1 MIQTPV
7 DVHKVTNGAVVNF
20 ATTINATVGG
30 GGAITQ
36 IRVYSPNTGQYFD
49 LSNLL
54 KHEVRLE
61 VDINMTPYDLMFFVD
76 NELNRHPN
84 PGEVLTMFQKYI
96 LEKLDPCIEGNIPY
110 DREFMR
116 QTISAMCDKL
126 CLGDITEIIDELE
139 KTGFEKT

>member
-1 MIQTPV
+1 MNTKTV
-7 DVHKVTNGAVVNF
+7 DAHKVSKGAVVNF
-20 ATTINATVGG
+20 ATTISTSLS

-36 IRVYSPNTGQYFD
+36 IRVYCPNTGQYIDLGQMFKENLQLMIDVNISPFD
-49 LSNLL
+49 L
-54 KHEVRLE
+54 
-61 VDINMTPYDLMFFVD
+61 IFFID

-84 PGEVLTMFQKYI
+84 PGEVLTMFQRYI
-96 LEKLDPCIEGNIPY
+96 LEKLEPCIEGNIPY
-110 DREFMR
+110 DKTFMR